1 MPQAIFD
8 MSRTWGRRQLEFTD
22 AQRVVL
28 NRIEEEVSP
37 DTAAKFVGAI
47 RRAYKD
53 AHEEASKDDEPSVA
67 KQTFSRV
74 LPIYITRYLKA
85 LLWPKGTH
93 VHVRLAHNVTKTNVF
108 LYLILGRLRLTPAK
122 TRSATTR
129 PSKTVYRRIIEQ
141 GGKTELLSPPE
152 IVYKLADDIIGV
164 LHHGHTFEFGIP
176 AEPEFVRISAF
187 ENGSQK
193 YGAYID
199 LIERAQGRMARV
211 LEEMVISPLL
221 EPTLLP
227 AAGEPNLTRV
237 SRRRGEPA
245 AQVEQDAK
253 EKKSS

>member
-1 MPQAIFD
+1 M
-8 MSRTWGRRQLEFTD
+8 GRIRGRKQQEFTE
-22 AQRVVL
+22 AQRAVL
-28 NRIEEEVSP
+28 HHIEEEVSP
-37 DTAAKFVGAI
+37 DTAAKFVEAI
-47 RRAYKD
+47 RRAYKE
-53 AHEEASKDDEPSVA
+53 AHEEAAKDDEPTVA

-74 LPIYITRYLKA
+74 LPVYITRYVKA
-85 LLWPKGTH
+85 ILWPRGTR
-93 VHVRLAHNVTKTNVF
+93 VHVRLANNSTKTNVF

-122 TRSATTR
+122 TRSATAR
-129 PSKTVYRRIIEQ
+129 PSKTVYRRTIEQ
-141 GGKTELLSPPE
+141 GGNTELLSPPE
-152 IVYKLADDIIGV
+152 VVYRLDEDIVGV
-164 LHHGHTFEFGIP
+164 LQHGHTFEFGIP

-245 AQVEQDAK
+245 AQAEQDTQ